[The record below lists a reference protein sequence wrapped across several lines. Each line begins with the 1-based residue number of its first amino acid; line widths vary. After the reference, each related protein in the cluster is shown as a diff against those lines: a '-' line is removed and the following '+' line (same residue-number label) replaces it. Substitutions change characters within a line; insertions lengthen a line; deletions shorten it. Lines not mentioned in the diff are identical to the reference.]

1 MSNFNTNPTALRS
14 EHLERLQEFNK
25 CLANVKE
32 LAGGPIGL
40 ERLDR
45 LMQFSG
51 IDNVSSSASALTVS
65 EILSEVEAAGIE
77 LTPGLVVLVNSSSPQ
92 NVANALSNY
101 IKAYGKGGGNNPA
114 NLFYCIL
121 KNENQRRSE
130 VQV

>member
-1 MSNFNTNPTALRS
+1 MSNFNTNPT
-14 EHLERLQEFNK
+14 ERLQEFNK

-51 IDNVSSSASALTVS
+51 IDNVSSSAPALTVS

-77 LTPGLVVLVNSSSPQ
+77 LTPGLVLLVNSSSPQ

-101 IKAYGKGGGNNPA
+101 IKAYGKGGGNNPT
-114 NLFYCIL
+114 NLFYRIL
-121 KNENQRRSE
+121 ENENRR
-130 VQV
+130 